1 MLESIS
7 KSNGGNDRNIY
18 TSSSESSQV
27 PDNITD
33 NLLKSMFEKCM
44 SSWFDQLGSIGAM
57 AEGTDNEV
65 PTAEFFATSEEC
77 IHFFKV
83 GLLQSPEE
91 VFIVVSTDIIAICK
105 ILGAIYAALCPVNA
119 TVQIK
124 TQVGINTIARAI
136 ASWEA
141 HGPIVSCEYGDV
153 TFKSVCHPVI
163 ENSLIIRH
171 V

>member
-33 NLLKSMFEKCM
+33 NLLESMFEKCM

-83 GLLQSPEE
+83 GLLQSLEE
-91 VFIVVSTDIIAICK
+91 VFLAVSVDGIAIIK
-105 ILGAIYAALCPVNA
+105 IPGAIYAVLGPVNA
-119 TVQIK
+119 TIEIK
-124 TQVGINTIARAI
+124 TQVGIDTVARAI
-136 ASWEA
+136 AYRGA
-141 HGPIVSCEYGDV
+141 HGPIVSYECGNA
-153 TFKSVCHPVI
+153 TFKNV
-163 ENSLIIRH
+163 
-171 V
+171 